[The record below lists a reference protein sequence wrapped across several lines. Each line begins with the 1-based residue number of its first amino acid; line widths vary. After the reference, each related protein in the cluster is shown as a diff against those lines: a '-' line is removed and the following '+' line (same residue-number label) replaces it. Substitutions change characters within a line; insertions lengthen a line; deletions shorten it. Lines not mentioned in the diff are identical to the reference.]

1 MMERQQLLEL
11 LIRLA
16 YEKRK
21 VVLSSGRES
30 DFYIDT
36 KQASLSA
43 EGIVAVHD
51 ATRWPEK
58 PPQQPLLT
66 FRADKTWVRGS
77 LAFSPDGQGLVVP
90 GDENTV
96 TI

>member
-43 EGIVAVHD
+43 EGHYLIGRLPAK
-51 ATRWPEK
+51 AR
-58 PPQQPLLT
+58 
-66 FRADKTWVRGS
+66 
-77 LAFSPDGQGLVVP
+77 
-90 GDENTV
+90 
-96 TI
+96 